1 MAVCR
6 RAQPRGRF
14 LPRAAGS
21 AAGDRAGGTGTA
33 SFRRRRR
40 PHARVMGR
48 RGRPGLVAAG
58 PPAGDRR
65 DLLPGVLGSRGRSYA
80 GHTGRYREIPDILR
94 VEGAQAGAAGTRTG
108 AMTPTWDC
116 ADARLS
122 LGVYVLGAIDP
133 AERALVDAHLASCR
147 DCRDELAGLAGLP
160 ALLARVNPDEISR
173 IRADDTVRPMASDGP
188 PEELLGTVLGLAE
201 ARRRRNRWRYLS
213 AAAAVAAI
221 AGGLFAG
228 LNSAT
233 STTVTKTVAVSP
245 MSGTGTWET
254 ADGANQATG
263 VTATVAYA
271 D

>member
-1 MAVCR
+1 
-6 RAQPRGRF
+6 
-14 LPRAAGS
+14 
-21 AAGDRAGGTGTA
+21 
-33 SFRRRRR
+33 
-40 PHARVMGR
+40 
-48 RGRPGLVAAG
+48 
-58 PPAGDRR
+58 
-65 DLLPGVLGSRGRSYA
+65 
-80 GHTGRYREIPDILR
+80 
-94 VEGAQAGAAGTRTG
+94 
-108 AMTPTWDC
+108 MTQTWDC
-116 ADARLS
+116 AEARPS

-133 AERALVDAHLASCR
+133 GERGLVDAHLTTCR

-173 IRADDTVRPMASDGP
+173 IRADDTVRPVASDDP

-233 STTVTKTVAVSP
+233 STTVTKTVVAGFNGAAP
-245 MSGTGTWET
+245 WDT
-254 ADGANQATG
+254 ADATNGATG

-271 D
+271 HQLWGESFQVLVDDIPVGTTCQMWVTHPDGTRTEVAAWTTSRDEGTVWYGGSMPSTAGSIGTFQITAGNRVLLTVTPD